1 MSRIRPSVVS
11 VVALLALLA
20 GCRVTNPDY
29 AAWVRFEPGSYVIF
43 EGERKIGD
51 DVQPVRITEELIAK
65 DAEHIY
71 LKRTTG
77 PAGDAGGEP
86 RVAMRVE
93 KARIDPIEDPR
104 THPKA
109 MIRTLSTE
117 DVEVAGRVFHC
128 PVRELELHAQTE
140 GFIGNVADIVGRAAV
155 HPDMPGRFVKV
166 KFRARTAHHEFEMWG
181 RIVDFR
187 AIRNQE

>member
-1 MSRIRPSVVS
+1 MPRIRPSVLS

-20 GCRVTNPDY
+20 GCQVTNPDY

-43 EGERKIGD
+43 EGEQKIGD
-51 DVQPVRITEELIAK
+51 DVQPVRITEELIGK
-65 DAEHIY
+65 DAEHVY
-71 LKRTTG
+71 LKRSTG

-86 RVAMRVE
+86 LVAMRVE
-93 KARIDPIEDPR
+93 NARIDPTEDMR

-109 MIRTLSTE
+109 VIRDIGTE

-128 PVRELELHAQTE
+128 LVRELELHAQTE
-140 GFIGNVADIVGRAAV
+140 GFIGTMTEIVGRAAV

-166 KFRARTAHHEFEMWG
+166 SFRARTAHHEYEMWG

-187 AIRNQE
+187 AIRDQE